1 MKPNKGNNNK
11 KNAIGLISLILWAM
25 VLTMLF
31 RSCTN
36 SYANANQVQ
45 VDYSTFRTWVAED
58 LVDAVRMESS
68 QYIIILKE
76 GAEEKARSYLPEESF
91 TQGGSVLGVIPVQ
104 NHQEVEYVTTIP
116 PVTDLEIYT
125 LMDDHGV
132 DYGSDPVDSSTYI
145 LSLLMF
151 SRSFLHD
158 KTASEVPSSRENP

>member
-1 MKPNKGNNNK
+1 MKPNKGNNK
-11 KNAIGLISLILWAM
+11 KNTFGLISLILWAM

-76 GAEEKARSYLPEESF
+76 GAEEKARSYLPEIGSLEEEKEQTAES
-91 TQGGSVLGVIPVQ
+91 
-104 NHQEVEYVTTIP
+104 
-116 PVTDLEIYT
+116 
-125 LMDDHGV
+125 
-132 DYGSDPVDSSTYI
+132 
-145 LSLLMF
+145 
-151 SRSFLHD
+151 
-158 KTASEVPSSRENP
+158 